1 MYLDSTSEILPFD
14 HNFILLFNQW
24 VPQQNQFFMVPWVI
38 LSLYLTLIDRMKLVT
53 VNIYFLMILE
63 KKLPLFTKYTYCF
76 LLNLAFR
83 KPF

>member
-1 MYLDSTSEILPFD
+1 MVPCA
-14 HNFILLFNQW
+14 ILL
-24 VPQQNQFFMVPWVI
+24 
-38 LSLYLTLIDRMKLVT
+38 LYLTLIARMKLVT
-53 VNIYFLMILE
+53 VKIYFLMILE